1 VRLDVRIDP
10 ISQLPESQRP
20 EATSV
25 RKAGYPTQAG
35 TLNQSADVATLS
47 TGSAQI
53 QSLKAQLQSLPDV
66 RQERVQQL
74 QKAINGGTYQ
84 VSDQQIADAIFSELF
99 GAPPRS

>member
-1 VRLDVRIDP
+1 MRINSIP
-10 ISQLPESQRP
+10 QLPESQQP

-25 RKAGYPTQAG
+25 RKAGDPTQADA
-35 TLNQSADVATLS
+35 LNQGADVVTLS

-53 QSLKAQLQSLPDV
+53 ESLKAQLQALPDV

-74 QKAINGGTYQ
+74 QKAVNGGTYQ
-84 VSDQQIADAIFSELF
+84 VSNQQIADAIFSELF